1 MLWITPMEQARAG
14 SPGVTSGPGSR
25 HEQPLFWA
33 VAAALCV
40 ISLGLHFW
48 KIGSAPPGFYIDE
61 SSTAYNAYCILQT
74 GADEHGNPYPA
85 FFRFGSQYQDPV
97 LVYALVPFV
106 QFLGLHVWVA
116 RIPSALFHLL
126 ASAAFALLVQIH
138 CRNKWL
144 SLFGGFLFSVIPWV
158 FPVSRTAT
166 GAYTGVLLGMVS
178 GWYLM
183 LRAMERQSVG
193 CAVAAGA
200 GWALAMYA
208 YHAGRPM
215 SVLLLVC
222 LALAFYDSIVSRW
235 KIWAAL
241 CGSCLA
247 VLTPLIVSVIRSPH
261 VLTARFEATSV
272 FQDHPSLGEAVA
284 RIASRYVEYF
294 TPHFL
299 FFAGDPNLRHH
310 TGFGGELFIFLIPL
324 ILAGLFCIA
333 RSWRD
338 EPRYRFIGLG
348 ILAYPAAAVLT
359 LDHSHSMR
367 CINGAVF
374 WLLTAAIGAR
384 YLWEGRPTGRNLLLV
399 VCCLGL
405 AEIGLYVKDYFGQY
419 QVRSRNDFQAA
430 FTEVLED
437 CFGALGPGE
446 TLYISVTAFAPLKL
460 VPDKDFNPYYYVDI
474 LFFGRI
480 DPRVYQHGGIPKDRV
495 RPYEGVIRN
504 PGLFLRCNMRLET
517 PLIAGQPPSYTA
529 SLETIPAGAELSE
542 TKSLGGIAQYEVYR
556 VK

>member
-1 MLWITPMEQARAG
+1 MEPARTG
-14 SPGVTSGPGSR
+14 SPGVISSSDSR
-25 HEQPLFWA
+25 REHRLFWA
-33 VAAALCV
+33 VAAALFV

-48 KIGSAPPGFYIDE
+48 KIGSVPPGFYIDE
-61 SSTAYNAYCILQT
+61 SSTTYNAYCILQT
-74 GADEHGNPYPA
+74 GADEHGNRYPA
-85 FFRFGSQYQDPV
+85 FFRFESQYQDPV
-97 LVYALVPFV
+97 LVYAMVPFV
-106 QFLGLHVWVA
+106 RFLGLHVWVA

-126 ASAAFALLVQIH
+126 ALAAFALLVQMH

-144 SLFGGFLFSVIPWV
+144 SLFGGFLFSAIPWV
-158 FPVSRTAT
+158 FPVSRTAS
-166 GAYTGVLLGMVS
+166 GAYTAVLLGMIS

-183 LRAMERQSVG
+183 LRALEKQSVG
-193 CAVAAGA
+193 CALAAGA

-215 SVLLLVC
+215 SVLLLMC
-222 LALAFYDSIVSRW
+222 LALAFYDSIISRW
-235 KIWAAL
+235 KIWVAL

-310 TGFGGELFIFLIPL
+310 TGFDGELFIFLIPL

-333 RSWRD
+333 RFWRN

-348 ILAYPAAAVLT
+348 ILVYPAAAVLT

-374 WLLTAAIGAR
+374 WLLTAAIGAQ
-384 YLWEGRPTGRNLLLV
+384 YLWQRKPLVRDLLIV
-399 VCCLGL
+399 VCVLGVMEV
-405 AEIGLYVKDYFGQY
+405 ALYARDYFGDY
-419 QVRSRNDFQAA
+419 RLRSRNDFQAA

-437 CFGALGPGE
+437 SLRALRPGE
-446 TLYISVTAFAPLKL
+446 TLYISVTAFAPLRV
-460 VPDKDFNPYYYVDI
+460 VPDKD
-474 LFFGRI
+474 RSEER
-480 DPRVYQHGGIPKDRV
+480 RVGK
-495 RPYEGVIRN
+495 E
-504 PGLFLRCNMRLET
+504 C
-517 PLIAGQPPSYTA
+517 
-529 SLETIPAGAELSE
+529 
-542 TKSLGGIAQYEVYR
+542 
-556 VK
+556 